1 MAQKGDKSRSPRA
14 RARGATPDRGELL
27 FAAVLLDE
35 DTLTDERIAAALGI
49 SRRTL
54 ARWKTRPEV
63 AFALDMAGLAR
74 VRDIARR
81 YHPRIWK
88 AEELGPGP

>member
-1 MAQKGDKSRSPRA
+1 MAQKDDKSVVSRA
-14 RARGATPDRGELL
+14 HTGGLAPERRVLL
-27 FAAVLLDE
+27 VAAVLLDE
-35 DTLTDERIAAALGI
+35 DAWTDERIAAALGI

-74 VRDIARR
+74 ARDLARR
-81 YHPRIWK
+81 YYPRAWNAK
-88 AEELGPGP
+88 RLGPGP